1 MQPFDGYFR
10 QSAFVPGPSEKE
22 NRRYQMSK
30 DKESWLELLSVLIVC
45 GVVGLVLLVLFGQ
58 LLYG

>member
-1 MQPFDGYFR
+1 
-10 QSAFVPGPSEKE
+10 
-22 NRRYQMSK
+22 MSR

-45 GVVGLVLLVLFGQ
+45 GIVGLVLLVLFGE